1 MHFWKSRSSL
11 DSPKIDL
18 LQVDLL
24 ASGASLFCPR
34 NGLFRRDEGLFWKKC
49 VFNLSRRK
57 PSLGALEWQN
67 VSILRLKHYIG
78 CSLWTGLWSN
88 RDFFPQTESLFTGY
102 IGCMCLVIC
111 CAMLRRPCSH
121 ILRKVLFVLQ
131 KIYQRAISPVFN
143 LYQNF
148 LKCQQ
153 LQRCRRED
161 FGGLRLFV
169 KRKNLSLLL
178 FNWQLSFVGSSHDC
192 ANMTN

>member
-34 NGLFRRDEGLFWKKC
+34 NSLFRRDEGLFWKKC

-67 VSILRLKHYIG
+67 VSILRLKH
-78 CSLWTGLWSN
+78 
-88 RDFFPQTESLFTGY
+88 Y